1 MSDQAIIALVCAV
14 AGGIGSLVYFL
25 MANVKTQLEVATKTM
40 IDKMEKFVSELAEVK
55 EIVAVKATMLDYLQ
69 REFESLKKQCWECQN
84 ERRDRRNNID

>member
-1 MSDQAIIALVCAV
+1 MDAQAVVALVCAA

-25 MANVKTQLEVATKTM
+25 MSNVKTQLELATKTM

-69 REFESLKKQCWECQN
+69 REVESLKKQCWECQSK
-84 ERRDRRNNID
+84 RD

>member
-1 MSDQAIIALVCAV
+1 VSDQAIIALVCAV

-25 MANVKTQLEVATKTM
+25 MANVKAQLELATKTM

-69 REFESLKKQCWECQN
+69 REVESLKKQCWECQSK
-84 ERRDRRNNID
+84 RD

>member
-1 MSDQAIIALVCAV
+1 VSDQAIIALVCAV

-25 MANVKTQLEVATKTM
+25 MQNVKAQLELATRTM

-69 REFESLKKQCWECQN
+69 REVEALKKQCWECQSK
-84 ERRDRRNNID
+84 RD

>member
-1 MSDQAIIALVCAV
+1 MDAQAVVALVCAA

-25 MANVKTQLEVATKTM
+25 MSNVKAQLELATKTM

-69 REFESLKKQCWECQN
+69 REVESLKKQCWECQSK
-84 ERRDRRNNID
+84 RD